1 MKIIKNENTE
11 WTIADGY
18 KKKIFF
24 DEDDLHQPGTLA
36 QIVVVEPGSEVKPH
50 YHAGAF
56 EVIYVVEGNAL
67 MIIKGEIV
75 HTAPGDIILTEPDD
89 IHSVKNDSDKAWKV
103 FVFKTNHESGDSI
116 WLDK

>member
-24 DEDDLHQPGTLA
+24 REDDLHQDGTLA

-50 YHAGAF
+50 FHAEAY
-56 EVIYVVEGNAL
+56 EVIYVVEGEAL
-67 MIIKGEIV
+67 MSLKDETINTK
-75 HTAPGDIILTEPDD
+75 PGDIILTEPND
-89 IHSVKNDSDKAWKV
+89 IHSVKNNSDKPWKV
-103 FVFKTNHESGDSI
+103 FVFKTNNIIGDSV